1 MKKIIINAFGP
12 DKTGIVYQLSKII
25 LALNGNIEN
34 SKMIRME
41 SDFAIL
47 MLVAISKENINKLEN
62 KLNEINDLKI
72 YIKETDKFNKNIKY
86 IKYTFAINVADN
98 EGIIYSFTEL
108 FKNKKINI
116 EKMETEIKN
125 APISGF
131 PMFILRSI
139 IKIPNDLDI
148 DDLKIS
154 LKRIAKPNNVDYVLE
169 LAR

>member
-1 MKKIIINAFGP
+1 MRKIIINAFGP

-25 LALNGNIEN
+25 LGLNGNIEN

-47 MLVAISKENINKLEN
+47 MLVAISKNNIGELEN
-62 KLNEINDLKI
+62 KLKEIKDFNI
-72 YIKETDKFNKNIKY
+72 YIKETDQFNKNIKY
-86 IKYTFAINVADN
+86 TKYTFAIDVADN

-131 PMFILRSI
+131 PMFILRTV
-139 IKIPNDLDI
+139 IKIPNNLDI
-148 DDLKIS
+148 DDFKTS
-154 LKRIAKPNNVDYVLE
+154 LKKIAKPNNVDYILE
-169 LAR
+169 LAK